1 MRDVEFRI
9 PMMASI
15 LSERRVVRP
24 FGMEGGWDGCCGR
37 NLWVKG
43 EDGEVMSIGGKNSVE
58 MKAGDRL
65 VIETPGGGGYGRKD
79 DAEGKVEGDQAK
91 VNRGFVP
98 IANGSVEATRSLA
111 EQV

>member
-15 LSERRVVRP
+15 LSERRVVKP
-24 FGMEGGWDGCCGR
+24 YGMDGGEDGRCGR
-37 NLWVKG
+37 NMWVKG
-43 EDGEVMSIGGKNSVE
+43 EDGEIMSIGGKNSVE

-65 VIETPGGGGYGRKD
+65 VIETPGGGGYGSKGGG
-79 DAEGKVEGDQAK
+79 EGKIEKDQAK

-98 IANGSVEATRSLA
+98 IANGSVEMARSLA